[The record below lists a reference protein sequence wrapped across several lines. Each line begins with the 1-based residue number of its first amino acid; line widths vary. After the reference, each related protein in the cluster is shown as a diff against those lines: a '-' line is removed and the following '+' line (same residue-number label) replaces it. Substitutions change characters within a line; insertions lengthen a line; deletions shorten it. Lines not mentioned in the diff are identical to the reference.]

1 MTHKEAFEM
10 AMAALKAEARA
21 AHQDPKPGAIV
32 TRDMCPC
39 GQTTGV
45 GKTEKCRAMGFMWET
60 YRAIDWSDA
69 TDGA

>member
-1 MTHKEAFEM
+1 M

-39 GQTTGV
+39 GRTTGV
-45 GKTEKCRAMGFMWET
+45 GKTDKCRAMRLMMET
-60 YRAIDWSDA
+60 YHAIDWSE
-69 TDGA
+69 TDRA